1 MRSALIAALVS
12 AVVASGSAVAATR
25 LINGHL
31 IQNHSIP
38 ETKLT
43 EAAIASLHGKQG
55 QHIAFTLVRGPAVVV
70 QPGDGSGASAGQ
82 SSALCASGSY
92 PVGGGYLVTE
102 GYGADPVVV
111 GDGPDTSDG
120 KTADGWDVV
129 VGNLTQLGATMPL
142 TFHAWATCEAG
153 AGPITIP
160 GA

>member
-25 LINGHL
+25 LIDGRL
-31 IQNHSIP
+31 IKNHTIA

-43 EAAIASLHGKQG
+43 DAAVASLREHGGVSFK
-55 QHIAFTLVRGPAVVV
+55 LVRGPNVVV
-70 QPGDGSGASAGQ
+70 PAGDGSGASTGL

-102 GYGADPVVV
+102 GYGAQPVVV
-111 GDGPDTSDG
+111 GDGPDTADG

-129 VGNLTQLGATMPL
+129 IGNSAPLGASMPL
-142 TFHAWATCEAG
+142 TFHAWATCETG
-153 AGPITIP
+153 GGPIKIP